1 MARKIDNVFL
11 LNWRED
17 QAINPARPAM
27 LDSFTRHPHSV
38 GETYGEHLS
47 MAGGFGVTLIVA
59 GAACLIH
66 AVLPFAF
73 ERTASEAVERL
84 YDRMA
89 SRRRAAQP
97 GIHTHAGEKI
107 AA

>member
-1 MARKIDNVFL
+1 
-11 LNWRED
+11 
-17 QAINPARPAM
+17 M

-38 GETYGEHLS
+38 GETYGEHLA

-66 AVLPFAF
+66 AILPFAF

-89 SRRRAAQP
+89 SRRRAALTETGP
-97 GIHTHAGEKI
+97 HAGEKI